1 MNSFLTSKG
10 TSILTIETFETFETM
25 MKTFIYLV
33 KILNGSLNLTLSLEP
48 LPLVKIH

>member
-1 MNSFLTSKG
+1 MNSFLTATKG
-10 TSILTIETFETFETM
+10 TSILTIETFETM